1 MIVAAK
7 LNSQARSGSIL
18 TGLKI
23 VSNNRK
29 ARFNYFFKEI
39 YEAKRAT
46 QKDALRAFLKD
57 PRNDKKRAAVNKAF
71 PGPKQSKDKLRSVL
85 KAGKT
90 MTGEKPAEIEIN
102 PKMGDKTT

>member
-1 MIVAAK
+1 MK
-7 LNSQARSGSIL
+7 
-18 TGLKI
+18 T
-23 VSNNRK
+23 
-29 ARFNYFFKEI
+29 FKEI

-102 PKMGDKTT
+102 PKMGDKTTCQTYIHLVKYTYENTYANERGLQRRLARYLL

>member
-1 MIVAAK
+1 MK
-7 LNSQARSGSIL
+7 
-18 TGLKI
+18 T
-23 VSNNRK
+23 
-29 ARFNYFFKEI
+29 FKEI

-57 PRNDKKRAAVNKAF
+57 PRNDKKRAAVNEAF

>member
-1 MIVAAK
+1 MK
-7 LNSQARSGSIL
+7 
-18 TGLKI
+18 T
-23 VSNNRK
+23 
-29 ARFNYFFKEI
+29 FKEI
-39 YEAKRAT
+39 YETKRAT

>member
-1 MIVAAK
+1 MK
-7 LNSQARSGSIL
+7 
-18 TGLKI
+18 T
-23 VSNNRK
+23 
-29 ARFNYFFKEI
+29 FKEI

-57 PRNDKKRAAVNKAF
+57 PRNDRCEQSISC
-71 PGPKQSKDKLRSVL
+71 PKQSKDKLRSVL